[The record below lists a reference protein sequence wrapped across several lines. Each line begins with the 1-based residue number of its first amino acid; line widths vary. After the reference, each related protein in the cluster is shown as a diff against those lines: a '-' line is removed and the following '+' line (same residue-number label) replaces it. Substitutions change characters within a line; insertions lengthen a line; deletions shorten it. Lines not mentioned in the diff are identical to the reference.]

1 MSVLTVIEQEF
12 AKARADVGAAIE
24 FFTHK
29 AEVAL
34 QAEVAALKADEAKVA
49 GDVKAALEKAKATAL
64 ADVQANAP
72 EAAALVEKAVSAIEA
87 EVVAVI
93 EAHLVP

>member
-1 MSVLTVIEQEF
+1 MPLLQTIEQEF

-29 AEVAL
+29 AEAAL
-34 QAEVAALKADEAKVA
+34 QAEVAALKADEAKIA
-49 GDVKAALEKAKATAL
+49 GDVKDALEKAKATAL

-72 EAAALVEKAVSAIEA
+72 EAAALVSKAVSDIEA
-87 EVVAVI
+87 EVLAVI
-93 EAHLVP
+93 TAHLLP

>member
-12 AKARADVGAAIE
+12 SKARADVGAAIE

-34 QAEVAALKADEAKVA
+34 QQEVAALKADEAKVA
-49 GDVKAALEKAKATAL
+49 ADVQAALEKAKSIAL

-72 EAAALVEKAVSAIEA
+72 EAAALVSKAISDIEA
-87 EVVAVI
+87 EVLAVI
-93 EAHLVP
+93 TAHLVP

>member
-1 MSVLTVIEQEF
+1 MSLLTAIEQEF

-29 AEVAL
+29 AEVVL
-34 QAEVAALKADEAKVA
+34 QQEVAALKADEAKIA
-49 GDVKAALEKAKATAL
+49 GDVKDALEKAKATAL

-72 EAAALVEKAVSAIEA
+72 EAAALVSKAVSDIEA
-87 EVVAVI
+87 EVLAVI
-93 EAHLVP
+93 TAHLVP

>member
-1 MSVLTVIEQEF
+1 MSLLSSIEAEF

-29 AEVAL
+29 AEAAL
-34 QAEVAALKADEAKVA
+34 QQEVQALKADEAKLLA
-49 GDVKAALEKAKATAL
+49 SVKDAVEKAKATAL
-64 ADVQANAP
+64 AEVQANAP
-72 EAAALVEKAVSAIEA
+72 EAVAVVQKAVTDLENA
-87 EVVAVI
+87 VVAVL